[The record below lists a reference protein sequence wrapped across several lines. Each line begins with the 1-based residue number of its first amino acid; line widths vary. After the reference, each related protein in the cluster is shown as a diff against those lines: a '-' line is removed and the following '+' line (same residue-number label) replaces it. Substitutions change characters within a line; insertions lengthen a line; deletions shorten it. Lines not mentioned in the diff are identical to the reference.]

1 MTLEKMRVIPSLEF
15 TRIVQKIEGC
25 ILHSVS
31 VSEKKD
37 IATIWYSSKTFSTLI
52 TSTKMKYQSL
62 NSTSSN
68 PCLTLDL
75 IQQRFKEL
83 SKKHKIILKTV
94 VILLF
99 LAIIIMA
106 VKKPPNKPTSQ
117 NKPII
122 TTTTSAT
129 TTTGNEICLGNYH

>member
-1 MTLEKMRVIPSLEF
+1 
-15 TRIVQKIEGC
+15 
-25 ILHSVS
+25 
-31 VSEKKD
+31 
-37 IATIWYSSKTFSTLI
+37 
-52 TSTKMKYQSL
+52 MKYQSL

-83 SKKHKIILKTV
+83 SKKQKIILKTV

-106 VKKPPNKPTSQ
+106 VKKPSNKPTSSTSQ
-117 NKPII
+117 NKPIT

-129 TTTGNEICLGNYH
+129 TTTGNEICLNMAITIKLFNKHLFVNSYSRFGIRKFNITRNNIHNRIYSINYHDNN